1 MGGIMLVRGK
11 PTRIVGVVDL
21 PKNRLIVN
29 DNFQLVGLRLLV
41 FAPAVIDIKHAGCA
55 NIIL

>member
-1 MGGIMLVRGK
+1 MLVRGK

-21 PKNRLIVN
+21 PKKRLIVN